1 MVDFAI
7 DLKNVTKKYD
17 GFMLNNVSFT
27 LPRGC
32 IMGLIGAN
40 GAGKSTII
48 KLMLGIIKKDSG
60 DIKLLGCDSDK
71 LSNEVKERIGVV
83 FDESFFPENM
93 KLREIERVLAN
104 IYKNWDE
111 TVFARYIS
119 EFGLP
124 QNVAIKDF
132 SRGMKMKLSI
142 ACALSHNAELLVLDE
157 ATSGDSIR

>member
-60 DIKLLGCDSDK
+60 DIKLLGCDRDK

-104 IYKNWDE
+104 IY
-111 TVFARYIS
+111 
-119 EFGLP
+119 
-124 QNVAIKDF
+124 
-132 SRGMKMKLSI
+132 
-142 ACALSHNAELLVLDE
+142 
-157 ATSGDSIR
+157 